1 MAQLRTGMGTGGQR
15 WQAQRGLSMIAF
27 LFVAAVVVVVAI
39 IGFRMMPSYVEYF
52 TIQKAV
58 EQSLRDSPDPQPAV
72 VRKAFEKFIAADY
85 IDSVRAADLQIEKQ
99 GNAMTASVAWQKQ
112 LHMVGNVS
120 LLLDFEVS
128 ASR

>member
-1 MAQLRTGMGTGGQR
+1 MAHLRTGMQSGGR
-15 WQAQRGLSMIAF
+15 GRRAQRGLSMIGF
-27 LFVAAVVVVVAI
+27 LFIAAVVVVVAI

-58 EQSLRDSPDPQPAV
+58 EQSLREAPDPQPAV

-85 IDSVRAADLQIEKQ
+85 IDSVRAADLQIERQ
-99 GNAMTASVAWQKQ
+99 GNAMVASVAWQKQ
-112 LHMVGNVS
+112 LHLVGNVS
-120 LLLDFEVS
+120 LLLDFDVS